1 MTPDEIK
8 NSLVQNGYCVIPNI
22 LTPDEIEY
30 CKNSFKNWQQSIP
43 YHDEI
48 HQIIN
53 PNGIYKYH
61 CAGHTRHAW
70 FIRTRPAVQQVFKDL
85 WDTDELIVS
94 FDGCCYISKN
104 AKTKDIYWTHTD
116 QAPDKVGLKCYQGL
130 VSLTENKE
138 RTLVVY
144 EKTHLDHQA
153 YFEDRDVNRSHD
165 WQVLDK
171 SYVASISDKK
181 RVLHVPAGALVL
193 WDSRIFHQNQY
204 GAPESEERMVQ
215 YVCYFPK
222 SHKNNTQDMINKRAG
237 YLTRRRTTSHWPAPI
252 RAVELQPPPYGDI
265 ILKIDYTQIPL
276 TKLDDLSKEIMDLV
290 I

>member
-8 NSLVQNGYCVIPNI
+8 TTLAQNGYCIVPNI

-30 CKNSFKNWQQSIP
+30 CKNEFKTWQQTIP
-43 YHDEI
+43 NHDEV
-48 HQIIN
+48 HRIIN
-53 PNGIYKYH
+53 PHGIYKYH

-70 FIRTRPAVQQVFKDL
+70 FIRTRPSVQQVFKDL
-85 WDTDELIVS
+85 WETDELIVS
-94 FDGCCYISKN
+94 FDGCCYISKDT
-104 AKTKDIYWTHTD
+104 KTKDRCWTHTD
-116 QAPDKVGLKCYQGL
+116 QAPDKVGLKCYQGF

-153 YFEDRDVNRSHD
+153 YFEDRDVDQSND

-171 SYVASISDKK
+171 SFVDSISDKK
-181 RVLHVPAGALVL
+181 HALHVPAGALVL

-215 YVCYFPK
+215 YVCYLPK
-222 SHKNNTQDMINKRAG
+222 SHEKNTQAMIDKRAR
-237 YLTRRRTTSHWPAPI
+237 YLLNRRTTSHWPVPI
-252 RAVELQPPPYGDI
+252 RTVGLQPQMYGD
-265 ILKIDYTQIPL
+265 KSREIDYSQIPTTYL
-276 TKLDDLSKEIMDLV
+276 ADLADEIVALV